1 MNYLQKSSFEAIKRA
16 SKLIRKGLGSRLGLG
31 PGLGWGLG
39 PRLGSGL
46 GQRLGTG
53 FGPGLHRSIEQ

>member
-31 PGLGWGLG
+31 PGLG
-39 PRLGSGL
+39 
-46 GQRLGTG
+46 QRLGPG